1 VNIDFEA
8 IFLAE
13 QSESVKEE
21 NLQAG
26 LLASTK
32 KS

>member
-8 IFLAE
+8 IFLAK
-13 QSESVKEE
+13 QSASVKEE

>member
-13 QSESVKEE
+13 QSANVKEE

-26 LLASTK
+26 LLASAK